1 MEFLT
6 NNLAATLVGLGLLL
20 LAIEVGALGLSV
32 MVLLFIG
39 LACVVSG
46 LLMWLGLLSA
56 TWVAAC
62 GGVAVLSFGFAV
74 ALWKPL
80 QKLQRGSGAT
90 EVKGDFI
97 GHRFVLEQEVSNT
110 RHGHHRL
117 SGVDWKVRG
126 DGALNAG
133 TSVEVVKVEV
143 GMLSV
148 APVRVT
154 EA

>member
-1 MEFLT
+1 MEEWIS
-6 NNLAATLVGLGLLL
+6 NNFPSLLMGLGFLL
-20 LAIEVGALGLSV
+20 LAIEVGALGLSE

-39 LACVVSG
+39 LACMASG
-46 LLMWLGLLSA
+46 LLMWLGLLPA

-62 GGVAVLSFGFAV
+62 GSVAVLSLGFAV

-97 GHRFVLEQEVSNT
+97 GHRFVLEQAVSET
-110 RHGHHRL
+110 EYGRHRL
-117 SGVDWKVRG
+117 SGVDWKVRS
-126 DGALNAG
+126 DAALNAG
-133 TSVEVVKVEV
+133 TNVEVVKVEV

-148 APVRVT
+148 EPVQG
-154 EA
+154 